1 MLFSLHG
8 LAQQENP
15 LQPDSVSTL
24 NSSGKQ
30 IFQDI
35 NAPAKAAFYSAVLP
49 GAGQVYNKQY
59 WKVPIVYLALG
70 TAGYFY
76 LQNQKLYE
84 KYRTAYQ
91 NRLMGRPDEFDY
103 LDTEVLLRA
112 QSYYRRNRD
121 ISLMVLSGIYIL
133 QIVEANVAAHL
144 RLWNINKDLSWRPLT
159 IISNR
164 KIVWGVGVSWQF

>member
-1 MLFSLHG
+1 MHG
-8 LAQQENP
+8 IAQPEKPVQT
-15 LQPDSVSTL
+15 DSVSTI
-24 NSSGKQ
+24 NSSVKE

-35 NAPAKAAFYSAVLP
+35 NAPAKAAFYSAVFP
-49 GAGQVYNKQY
+49 GGGQIYNKQY

-70 TAGYFY
+70 TAGYFFI
-76 LQNQKLYE
+76 QNRKLYE

-103 LDTEVLLRA
+103 LDTEVLIKA

-121 ISLMVLSGIYIL
+121 ISLMVLTGIYIL

-144 RLWNINKDLSWRPLT
+144 RLWNVNKNLSWQPMSV
-159 IISNR
+159 ISNG
-164 KIVWGVGVSWQF
+164 KIIWGMGVSWQF